1 MVAIKSYCNPVYMV
15 MFICLFKLI
24 SRRMAGKEDIK
35 VKTTWLL
42 PKSLVKQ
49 LKQYALDNDTTL
61 TATVIEACNE
71 FLAKRKKR

>member
-1 MVAIKSYCNPVYMV
+1 MMIE
-15 MFICLFKLI
+15 LI
-24 SRRMAGKEDIK
+24 SFRMVGIEDIK

-61 TATVIEACNE
+61 TATIVEACNE

>member
-1 MVAIKSYCNPVYMV
+1 MVGN
-15 MFICLFKLI
+15 
-24 SRRMAGKEDIK
+24 EDIK

-61 TATVIEACNE
+61 TATIIEACNE

>member
-1 MVAIKSYCNPVYMV
+1 
-15 MFICLFKLI
+15 
-24 SRRMAGKEDIK
+24 MASDGDVK

-61 TATVIEACNE
+61 TSTVMEACNE
-71 FLAKRKKR
+71 FLAKRKKK

>member
-1 MVAIKSYCNPVYMV
+1 MVIFVYSTKSM
-15 MFICLFKLI
+15 
-24 SRRMAGKEDIK
+24 STTMADNEDIK

-49 LKQYALDNDTTL
+49 QKQYALDNDRTL
-61 TATVIEACNE
+61 AATVIEACND